1 MGMVLD
7 GLSSQ
12 SIALAAQALQR
23 GELIG
28 LPTETVYGLAAD
40 ACNAQAV
47 AKIFSI
53 KGRPTYHPLIVHV
66 TDIESAKRFASD
78 IPYFAKRLID
88 TFWPGPLTL
97 ILPRIQNIATAA
109 AGGQNSVGI
118 RCPSHPIARQIL
130 LAAQHLGV
138 WGLAAPSA
146 NKFGRVSPTTAA
158 HVHEEFG
165 DDPLLIVDGGAC
177 NVGIESAIVDCTRG
191 QPVLLRPGVLT
202 LEQLSLACGEK
213 VLLEGDMR
221 TKAVSA
227 PKASGTLAAH
237 YAPVAKLFLMNK
249 QEMEQKLAQ
258 RNESSPIAIWS
269 RAPLN
274 AQFQEPSDKKSAIH
288 WQQMPSDPVQ
298 CAHALFA
305 QLRAFDSLGVNQIW
319 VESPPSNSA
328 WEGVHDRLRRA
339 ETAGR

>member
-1 MGMVLD
+1 MVLD
-7 GLSSQ
+7 GQSSQ
-12 SIALAAQALQR
+12 SIALAAQALR
-23 GELIG
+23 KGDLIG

-47 AKIFSI
+47 AKIFDI
-53 KGRPTYHPLIVHV
+53 KGRPSDHPLIVHV
-66 TDIESAKRFASD
+66 TDIESAKRFASE
-78 IPYFAKRLID
+78 IPDFAKRLID

-97 ILPRIQNIATAA
+97 ILPRIADVATAA
-109 AGGQNSVGI
+109 AGGQNSVGV
-118 RCPSHPIARQIL
+118 RCPSHPMARQIL
-130 LAAQHLGV
+130 VAAQELGV

-158 HVHEEFG
+158 HVREELG
-165 DDPLLIVDGGAC
+165 EALLIVDGGAC
-177 NVGIESAIVDCTRG
+177 DVGIESAIVDCTRG
-191 QPVLLRPGVLT
+191 QPILLRPGVLT
-202 LEQLSLACGEK
+202 LEQLSVACGEK

-249 QEMEQKLAQ
+249 QEMEQKLSQ
-258 RNESSPIAIWS
+258 RKEGFPIGIWS
-269 RAPLN
+269 WTHLNIQSRGPL
-274 AQFQEPSDKKSAIH
+274 DKKPTIH
-288 WQQMPSDPVQ
+288 WQQMPSDPDQ
-298 CAHALFA
+298 CAHELFA
-305 QLRAFDSLGVNQIW
+305 QLRAFDALGVEQIW

>member
-1 MGMVLD
+1 MVLD
-7 GLSSQ
+7 GQSSQ

-23 GELIG
+23 GDLIG

-47 AKIFSI
+47 GKIFST
-53 KGRPTYHPLIVHV
+53 KGRPSDHPLIVHV
-66 TDIESAKRFASD
+66 ADIESAQRFASE
-78 IPYFAKRLID
+78 IPDFAKRLINAL
-88 TFWPGPLTL
+88 WPGPLTL
-97 ILPRIQNIATAA
+97 ILPRIQDVATAA

-118 RCPSHPIARQIL
+118 RCPSHPVARHIL
-130 LAAQHLGV
+130 LAAQAFDV

-158 HVHEEFG
+158 HVQEEFG
-165 DDPLLIVDGGAC
+165 DALLIVDGGAC
-177 NVGIESAIVDCTRG
+177 DVGIESAIVDCTRG

-202 LEQLSLACGEK
+202 LEQLSLACGEQ
-213 VLLEGDMR
+213 VLQPGDQLSP
-221 TKAVSA
+221 TNSA

-237 YAPVAKLFLMNK
+237 YAPVAKLFLMDK
-249 QEMEQKLAQ
+249 QDIEQKLAQ
-258 RNESSPIAIWS
+258 RKDVFPLAIWS
-269 RAPLN
+269 RSDLQVPMQAH
-274 AQFQEPSDKKSAIH
+274 SDKKVALH
-288 WQQMPSDPVQ
+288 WQQMPSDPAQ

-305 QLRAFDSLGVNQIW
+305 QLRAFDTFGVGQIW
-319 VESPPSNSA
+319 VETPPLDSA

>member
-1 MGMVLD
+1 MVLD
-7 GLSSQ
+7 GQSSQ
-12 SIALAAQALQR
+12 SIALAVQALQR

-47 AKIFSI
+47 AKIFNI
-53 KGRPTYHPLIVHV
+53 KGRPGDHPLIVHV

-78 IPYFAKRLID
+78 IPEFAKRLMD

-97 ILPRIQNIATAA
+97 ILPRTQDVATAA
-109 AGGQNSVGI
+109 TGGQNSVGV
-118 RCPSHPIARQIL
+118 RCPSHPMARQIL
-130 LAAQHLGV
+130 VAAQELGV

-158 HVHEEFG
+158 HVREEFG
-165 DDPLLIVDGGAC
+165 EALLIVDGGAC
-177 NVGIESAIVDCTRG
+177 DVGIESAIVDCTRG
-191 QPVLLRPGVLT
+191 QPILLRPGVLT
-202 LEQLSLACGEK
+202 LEQLSVACGEK

-249 QEMEQKLAQ
+249 QEMEQKLSQ
-258 RNESSPIAIWS
+258 RKEGFPIGIWS
-269 RAPLN
+269 WTHLNIQSRGPL
-274 AQFQEPSDKKSAIH
+274 DKKPTIH
-288 WQQMPSDPVQ
+288 WQQMPSDPDQ
-298 CAHALFA
+298 CAHELFA
-305 QLRAFDSLGVNQIW
+305 QLRAFDALGVKQIW